1 MSALGVWMLINSCGL
16 QDHYE
21 DFCGVLEIVEDAYSA
36 YNALETQ
43 SRKGELG
50 CCEEGAYQRKFL
62 NSVTES
68 PDKVVHPT
76 FRRQHSLLEAAGT
89 WS

>member
-1 MSALGVWMLINSCGL
+1 MSALGVWILINSCGL

-43 SRKGELG
+43 FRKGEWDVAKRVLTRG
-50 CCEEGAYQRKFL
+50 
-62 NSVTES
+62 SS
-68 PDKVVHPT
+68 
-76 FRRQHSLLEAAGT
+76 
-89 WS
+89 